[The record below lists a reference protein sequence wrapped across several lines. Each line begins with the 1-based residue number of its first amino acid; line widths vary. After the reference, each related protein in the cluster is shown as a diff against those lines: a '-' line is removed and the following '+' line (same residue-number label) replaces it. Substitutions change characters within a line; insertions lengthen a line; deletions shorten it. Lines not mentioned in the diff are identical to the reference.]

1 MLGKSVKKGSKSK
14 VKDTKKIKNI
24 TAALKIAQILIE
36 KLGNYMTIYQEDRK
50 PNLKGKNG
58 EKMRNKN

>member
-1 MLGKSVKKGSKSK
+1 MLGKSVNKGSKSK

-36 KLGNYMTIYQEDRK
+36 KLRNYMTIYQEDRK